1 MAADWD
7 YQVLVTD
14 NTGTYHEVPCQAEG
28 MACTINVNTFMVAPF
43 SLVKDHYVEAKI
55 MAINEATE

>member
-1 MAADWD
+1 VAADWD
-7 YQVLVTD
+7 YQVLVSD
-14 NTGTYHEVPCQAEG
+14 NSGTYHEVPCQAER

-43 SLVKDHYVEAKI
+43 SLVKNQLVEAKI